1 MKAAASK
8 EGHYTWADYRTWP
21 DDERWEIIGGVAHA
35 MTPAPTTRHQ
45 AISME
50 LSFQLQTYFRGKACR
65 LFAAPTDI
73 KLSEEDVVQPD
84 LLVVCEKDKVRHTH
98 IEGAPT
104 LIVEILSPSTALH
117 DRGRKLRLYA
127 ASGIREVWI
136 VTPFPPSVE
145 ILVLDGDS
153 YRIAGVYGEEDE
165 LQSPAFPE
173 LQIDLNAVF
182 DFPLTPGELRIVK
195 ESRAA
200 YGWAGAR
207 EERRSAEL

>member
-1 MKAAASK
+1 VKAATSR
-8 EGHYTWADYRTWP
+8 EGHYTWRDYRTWP
-21 DDERWEIIGGVAHA
+21 DDERWEIIGGVAYA

-45 AISME
+45 AISMA
-50 LSFQLQTYFRGKACR
+50 LTIQLGTHFKGKTCM

-84 LLVVCEKDKVRHTH
+84 LLVVCEKEKLRNTH

-104 LIVEILSPSTALH
+104 LIVEILSPSTAVH

-136 VTPFPPSVE
+136 VTPCPPSVE
-145 ILVLDGDS
+145 VLVLDGES
-153 YRIAGVYGEEDE
+153 YRIAGAYGEEDE
-165 LQSPAFPE
+165 FNSPTFPD
-173 LQIDLNAVF
+173 LGIDLNTVF
-182 DFPLTPGELRIVK
+182 EFPLTPGELRIVK

-200 YGWAGAR
+200 YGR
-207 EERRSAEL
+207 PKTVEEEQAAQ